1 MTAPLPEQRR
11 QALSAAIIRDRLY
24 NGAVAQKKPDALALA
39 LEENKRLT
47 DELNQAMVESAA
59 KVRRIARLQE
69 ALAAA
74 KRDLQQFERFA
85 KFISHEMPSPDD
97 IVLDVMK
104 DFPDVTWQQ
113 ISSRRKAYRVVRCR
127 HLCMAAVREK
137 RPDLSFPDIGR
148 LFNRD
153 HTSVMHA
160 VKKIEAERAASTS
173 YGAPYNEAMNAR
185 GLL

>member
-11 QALSAAIIRDRLY
+11 QAMNAALIRDRLY
-24 NGAVAQKKPDALALA
+24 NGAVAPKKPDALSLA

-47 DELNQAMVESAA
+47 NELNQVRAESSA

-85 KFISHEMPSPDD
+85 KFISHEMPAPDE
-97 IVLDVMK
+97 IMSDVMK

-113 ISSRRKAYRVVRCR
+113 IFSHKRAYRVARCR

-160 VKKIEAERAASTS
+160 VKKIEAERAA
-173 YGAPYNEAMNAR
+173 E
-185 GLL
+185 